1 MTADDRIPEV
11 TLVFEDG
18 HQEGP
23 SYTQRPH
30 GDARDGLSGHGRA
43 GRGALRNT
51 DEGNALPVPGLPV
64 AVLGATLGV
73 MALAGVVTTSL
84 SAVALPTGVA
94 TAAALGTAA
103 VPTLLAGIA
112 QAVFGP
118 LGMTLVVL
126 GALAA
131 LGSRPRSRSLRFP
144 LLVVMGSAWI
154 ATGLVSTVTA
164 GTTGF
169 LASAAA
175 ACAAAAT
182 VSVMLVE
189 RHLRLPVAMVGV
201 LLSAAVAVSLVYVG
215 AVSVVGV
222 VASLVVGSTGAL
234 LGAAVWNRKWA
245 PVMDMRDESF
255 RRAGMR

>member
-18 HQEGP
+18 HREGP
-23 SYTQRPH
+23 SYAQRPH
-30 GDARDGLSGHGRA
+30 GPAGGGLSGEGRP
-43 GRGALRNT
+43 GRGPLRST
-51 DEGNALPVPGLPV
+51 DEGNALPIPGVPV
-64 AVLGATLGV
+64 ALLGATLGV
-73 MALAGVVTTSL
+73 MALAGIITTSL
-84 SAVALPTGVA
+84 GTTALPSGVA
-94 TAAALGTAA
+94 VAAALGTAA
-103 VPTLLAGIA
+103 VPTVFAGVA

-126 GALAA
+126 AA
-131 LGSRPRSRSLRFP
+131 MAGLGSRPRSRSLRFP

-201 LLSAAVAVSLVYVG
+201 LLWAAVAVSLVYVG

-245 PVMDMRDESF
+245 PVMDMRDESY